1 VLIDHTTNAA
11 ILSSHAVRGTSQGN
25 FPTEAQRAAI
35 IARTSTIYMSSVKT
49 VASAFKRMFC
59 EYRPQS
65 ELVHLHIIK
74 LNLSV

>member
-1 VLIDHTTNAA
+1 MLLDHTTNAA
-11 ILSSHAVRGTSQGN
+11 ILSSRAVRGTSQRN
-25 FPTEAQRAAI
+25 FLTEAQPVAI
-35 IARTSTIYMSSVKT
+35 IALTSTIYMSSVKT

-65 ELVHLHIIK
+65 ELVHLHVIQ